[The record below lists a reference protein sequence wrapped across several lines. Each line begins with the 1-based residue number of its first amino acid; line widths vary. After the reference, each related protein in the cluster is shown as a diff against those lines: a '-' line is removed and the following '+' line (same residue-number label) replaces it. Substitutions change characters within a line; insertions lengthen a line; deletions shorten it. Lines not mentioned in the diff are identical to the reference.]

1 MKRKSGGRRR
11 RRWRWPEAES
21 GVQLTHVGADA
32 LARAGPCS
40 FHDSCISDVIR
51 CAGSSQDCESTG
63 CCLLYTISKAY
74 VCYKM
79 DINISTTSSDA
90 ALFTFIRRSS
100 AQQADRRSMHSRLRS
115 GSVSSSDLFTQPS
128 CLNFM
133 QRHVRTAI
141 RVQNQSDAYGE
152 LVLLVTKIT
161 GSNY

>member
-11 RRWRWPEAES
+11 PWRWPEAES
-21 GVQLTHVGADA
+21 GVQLTHVGADT

-51 CAGSSQDCESTG
+51 CVDSSQVCESIG

-74 VCYKM
+74 VCYRI
-79 DINISTTSSDA
+79 DISISITSSDA

-133 QRHVRTAI
+133 QRHERAAI
-141 RVQNQSDAYGE
+141 QVQIQSDAYGG

-161 GSNY
+161 DSNH